1 MKVRGDQNPEDVWND
16 LKEMIH
22 ESFGNR
28 QREDLGWYTASLEAI
43 EPVIEKKW
51 ASPYENEIKPTRTE
65 SLLCWNLMNS

>member
-1 MKVRGDQNPEDVWND
+1 MYPTAQRRVFSFSRGDMKVRGDQNPEDVWND

-43 EPVIEKKW
+43 EPVIEKK
-51 ASPYENEIKPTRTE
+51 
-65 SLLCWNLMNS
+65 